1 MLLLDYFFFYFI
13 FKLYYT
19 TLWEII
25 CFSDLPILKGKL
37 SHFFFA
43 GFGGR
48 MGKLKGCIWELL
60 EFVSRKGEIIAFLFC
75 GLWGENAGVE
85 GWVVGGLL
93 GFFCRV
99 LECFY

>member
-1 MLLLDYFFFYFI
+1 
-13 FKLYYT
+13 
-19 TLWEII
+19 
-25 CFSDLPILKGKL
+25 
-37 SHFFFA
+37 
-43 GFGGR
+43 